1 MKLNEKLAKILV
13 ELPCFQLVTADE
25 HGAIFKAKYSEKYGY
40 RIIKLLD
47 KTIFFSH
54 NCPVKYFDKPDEWEE
69 LAAEFDNVD
78 ELIKYIKNQSIG
90 LNAR

>member
-13 ELPCFQLVTADE
+13 ELPYFQLVTADE
-25 HGAIFKAKYSEKYGY
+25 HGAIFKAKFSEKYGY

-54 NCPVKYFDKPDEWEE
+54 NCPVKYDKFDEWEE
-69 LAAEFDNVD
+69 LTAEFDNVD
-78 ELIKYIKNQSIG
+78 ELIKYVKNQSIG
-90 LNAR
+90 LNSL